1 MSNMTKLLI
10 LTLAAAALGA
20 GVPQAPSRP
29 EENLRFPVED
39 RDVIRLKM
47 KREVMDDEAS
57 ESENLRFPVEDRDE
71 IRLKMKRE
79 VKDDEASESEN
90 LRFPTSG
97 ARRQSRVLEEGQ
109 RIELKMRRKRD
120 LPRSLEREAKYL
132 ERLELQPIP
141 SRKFETRSM
150 TRVYDF

>member
-1 MSNMTKLLI
+1 
-10 LTLAAAALGA
+10 
-20 GVPQAPSRP
+20 
-29 EENLRFPVED
+29 
-39 RDVIRLKM
+39 
-47 KREVMDDEAS
+47 MDDEAS

-120 LPRSLEREAKYL
+120 LPGSLERVFFA
-132 ERLELQPIP
+132 RN
-141 SRKFETRSM
+141 
-150 TRVYDF
+150 